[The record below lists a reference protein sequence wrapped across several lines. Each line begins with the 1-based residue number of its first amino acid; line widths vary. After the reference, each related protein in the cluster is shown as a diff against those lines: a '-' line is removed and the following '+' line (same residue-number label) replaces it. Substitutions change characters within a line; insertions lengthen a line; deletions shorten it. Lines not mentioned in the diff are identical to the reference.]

1 MAVAWE
7 SDSFTCRYQEL
18 QDSTVPLSA
27 EVNRRM
33 AEVVT
38 VGTPTNRKE
47 SHIQIQQRILEV
59 GYAGLSDQD
68 RTIVDVEVRDFM
80 SARNISDFN
89 EGVRRW
95 SSSPGRP
102 QPLSGCDRTELLAA
116 LRGTL
121 ASPFTGT
128 IGTWAEGSPSI
139 SKCLPEGV
147 GIYRG
152 FSTLYSAAI
161 SVVGLSPTIRLGNS
175 YIGTDKVEHF
185 MTEGF
190 DYYQK
195 QLEGGSLEDIL
206 AIGRVEEDGLY
217 GLAASGI
224 KSYGDLASNYSGYL
238 FWRSMT
244 EGSNPYFRCSGD
256 RWQQVRQF
264 SWADYA
270 DPTWDEAVN
279 CSDYGSDSARRTVAR
294 NVMSLQRSHNAQPL
308 GCPLDTGVCTRIHE
322 IVPNATVRAQVVHP
336 LCLSLSRPP
345 TTGTASES
353 AQ

>member
-1 MAVAWE
+1 MIFILILISQMAVAWE

-152 FSTLYSAAI
+152 FRRSTRLRSLLSGCRLPFGWATPISGLTKWSTL
-161 SVVGLSPTIRLGNS
+161 
-175 YIGTDKVEHF
+175 
-185 MTEGF
+185 
-190 DYYQK
+190 
-195 QLEGGSLEDIL
+195 
-206 AIGRVEEDGLY
+206 
-217 GLAASGI
+217 
-224 KSYGDLASNYSGYL
+224 
-238 FWRSMT
+238 
-244 EGSNPYFRCSGD
+244 
-256 RWQQVRQF
+256 
-264 SWADYA
+264 
-270 DPTWDEAVN
+270 
-279 CSDYGSDSARRTVAR
+279 
-294 NVMSLQRSHNAQPL
+294 
-308 GCPLDTGVCTRIHE
+308 
-322 IVPNATVRAQVVHP
+322 
-336 LCLSLSRPP
+336 
-345 TTGTASES
+345 
-353 AQ
+353 